1 MRRPQT
7 PDADAVGRF
16 ARTLGAVQSELDW
29 QALGHGYCETGGE
42 HFFSPEAVE
51 AIQDTGLLFAS
62 DLADLL
68 TPGGRSLYLGIG
80 VAELVPMLFECLVL
94 GRTVDAF
101 TLPSDEARALQ
112 DALEVA
118 RRKEPWQ
125 GLKLQT
131 KPCPQATE
139 ARADH
144 LWFASVLTDPD
155 AFPALHDRLYG
166 RQGTPEATGRGNFPR
181 ERQRAFA
188 LIEKVWSWLRVPALV
203 TTSQEELPL
212 IQEALGASAGRL
224 LIPAKARLSAIVGD
238 PLFHCNW
245 GP

>member
-1 MRRPQT
+1 MRQPEGL
-7 PDADAVGRF
+7 DSDSVGRF
-16 ARTLGAVQSELDW
+16 ARTLATVQSELDW
-29 QALGHGYCETGGE
+29 QALGHGYCESGGE
-42 HFFSPEAVE
+42 HFFPPEAVE

-62 DLADLL
+62 DLAELL
-68 TPGGRSLYLGIG
+68 TPGGSSLYLGIG

-101 TLPSDEARALQ
+101 TLPSDESRALQ
-112 DALEVA
+112 SALETA
-118 RRKEPWQ
+118 RQQERWQ
-125 GLKLQT
+125 GLTLQT

-139 ARADH
+139 ACVDH

-166 RQGTPEATGRGNFPR
+166 RQGTTEATGRGNFPR
-181 ERQRAFA
+181 ERQRAYA
-188 LIEKVWSWLRVPALV
+188 LIETVWSWLRVPALV

-212 IQEALGASAGRL
+212 LQEALGASADRL

-238 PLFHCNW
+238 PLVHCNW